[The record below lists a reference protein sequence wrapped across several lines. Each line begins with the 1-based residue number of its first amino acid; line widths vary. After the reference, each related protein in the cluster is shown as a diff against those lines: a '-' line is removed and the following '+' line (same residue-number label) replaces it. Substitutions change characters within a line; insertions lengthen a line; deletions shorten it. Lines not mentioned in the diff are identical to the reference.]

1 MQQADDGQAL
11 DQAADG
17 LGGGQQET
25 GKCSAAE
32 PGGAADMGERAE
44 LAQGQALMMKGKVKA
59 PFQQVPHL
67 CHQVGQVV
75 IRANV
80 ERLGRRRAW
89 VGHTSSHRRSLSLLS
104 RPRNILMGYKDLY
117 GYQSRPPRFDSVTGR
132 SACADARNSTTASDR
147 RDRRGGQP
155 PCGGNRRCRWPGVEQ
170 WLVFGLAASVVVW
183 VGGAISGQL
192 ILARILDTAG
202 GSEVLT
208 YLRQLLW
215 IIPRIYVPAG
225 FLALACGLGLAARTD
240 VAFTSAQV
248 VVPVALYTMTA
259 VAGAAISAPGY
270 VRLVRLADRAGPD
283 HPDIRRR
290 LQPLAWLNRVELTLV
305 LSVGFVLIASVA

>member
-1 MQQADDGQAL
+1 MDTSRAHPASTPSPGDPPAPTRATPQLRQIGAT
-11 DQAADG
+11 AAAGSLLAVATGVVAG
-17 LGGGQQET
+17 LG
-25 GKCSAAE
+25 
-32 PGGAADMGERAE
+32 
-44 LAQGQALMMKGKVKA
+44 
-59 PFQQVPHL
+59 
-67 CHQVGQVV
+67 
-75 IRANV
+75 
-80 ERLGRRRAW
+80 W
-89 VGHTSSHRRSLSLLS
+89 
-104 RPRNILMGYKDLY
+104 
-117 GYQSRPPRFDSVTGR
+117 
-132 SACADARNSTTASDR
+132 
-147 RDRRGGQP
+147 
-155 PCGGNRRCRWPGVEQ
+155 EQ

-192 ILARILDTAG
+192 ILARLLDTAG